1 MREMNIKLTPEQIDE
16 LRKDSFLN
24 IDLGNGATMYF
35 EFNTDS
41 TFLYGEIYDSNSNIG
56 KDKRKTYVFDCEALS
71 KIKPTKP
78 DDPSW
83 YHNDPL
89 CPTCGTYMIYKFEC
103 CPRCGQALDWR
114 DRSE

>member
-1 MREMNIKLTPEQIDE
+1 MKIELTSEQLDQ
-16 LRKDSFLN
+16 LRKDQYLD
-24 IDLGNGATMYF
+24 IDLGNGASLYF
-35 EFNTDS
+35 EFNSNDS
-41 TFLYGEIYDSNSNIG
+41 FLYGEIHDPNPKIG
-56 KDKRKTYVFDCEALS
+56 MEKRNTYTFDVENLN
-71 KIKPTKP
+71 KLKPTKP

-89 CPTCGTYMIYKFEC
+89 CPTCETYMIYKFEC